1 MEEKCAGR
9 KRFLHLNSF
18 VREKWVRCTKWKEN
32 VWWRI
37 YFFVVHPFKWKSQ
50 KSLRLL
56 GHSPFI
62 LPFAGKNLRQFPSN
76 WWSDGSS
83 RKLLIL
89 LAISFCVCGKVA
101 CRPPP
106 FLPGFSHRMWI
117 FVFNRQMK
125 KKKKKWGKIFLFP
138 KIFHLEKFSVLL
150 EFKKSW
156 KGTKDDNEDEE
167 EDHSQL
173 HLLS

>member
-1 MEEKCAGR
+1 MG
-9 KRFLHLNSF
+9 
-18 VREKWVRCTKWKEN
+18 
-32 VWWRI
+32 WRI
-37 YFFVVHPFKWKSQ
+37 YFFCTASIQVEKPKIP
-50 KSLRLL
+50 
-56 GHSPFI
+56 SPPW
-62 LPFAGKNLRQFPSN
+62 PFAFYFSTRWKKNLRQFPSN